1 MFNVGDKV
9 VYPSHGVGK
18 IEAIDEKEIAG
29 QKLKCY
35 VLSIIGKELKIIVP
49 TFNSQKVGLRQIISE
64 GEVDRVFDILRE
76 EINNMPPKWNKRYSY
91 NMDKIRTGS
100 IYEIAEVFKNLT
112 RLGMKKELSFGERK
126 MLDSTKELIVIEIA
140 HSKRIGT
147 AQAESLIDECY
158 CAA

>member
-18 IEAIDEKEIAG
+18 IEALEEKEVGG
-29 QKLKCY
+29 QKIKCY

-49 TFNSQKVGLRQIISE
+49 TFNAQKVGLRQIIRE
-64 GEVDRVFDILRE
+64 DEVEKVFDILRE

-112 RLGMKKELSFGERK
+112 RLGRKKELSFGERK

-140 HSKRIGT
+140 HSKKIGT
-147 AQAESLIDECY
+147 AQAESLIEQC
-158 CAA
+158 CAVA